1 MSVLPLVAC
10 RLLLPSHCLPLLRT
24 CLCRVR
30 CLPPHAGLSLLRRCS
45 SLSSLNLAVCR
56 EVTDAGL
63 QAIIK
68 LPLRTLDLTF
78 VDRVSDKGISLLTR

>member
-1 MSVLPLVAC
+1 MHFVLPRAAC
-10 RLLLPSHCLPLLRT
+10 RLLLPTDVPAPS
-24 CLCRVR
+24 
-30 CLPPHAGLSLLRRCS
+30 AGLSLLRRCS

-78 VDRVSDKGISLLTR
+78 VDRVSDNGISILTR